1 MESGQGLSGL
11 NSGTETPASE
21 EENHDEEALS
31 IHILNSTPMFQCS
44 AVLYF
49 LHMWDM
55 AQPRHQTMGYKLEKM
70 INMTDQELSGT
81 AALPYAIIP

>member
-1 MESGQGLSGL
+1 MWRAGQGHSGL

-21 EENHDEEALS
+21 VETHDEKALS

-44 AVLYF
+44 AILYF

-55 AQPRHQTMGYKLEKM
+55 AQALDLAMGYL
-70 INMTDQELSGT
+70 
-81 AALPYAIIP
+81 